1 MALPPRP
8 PYSPTTPIP
17 NNPFYSPQENALG
30 TAQGPL
36 IIGAG
41 LSIDYATFTLTATGT
56 GGGAVSQVTGS
67 GAGISVTPTTGNV
80 VVTNTGVTGLAAGP
94 GISLSGSTGNVTIT
108 ATNSGAGTVTNVA
121 TGAGLTGGPIT
132 TTGTIALAT
141 VPTVT
146 PAAYTNANITVD
158 AYGRITAA
166 TNGTVSGGTVTCVC
180 TGTGLTGGPF
190 STTGTVALANTAVTP
205 GTYTA
210 GTFTVDAQGRLTAA
224 SSNTLCTGTVSSV
237 ATGTGLCGGPIT
249 STGTIALCNTAVT
262 AGSYTNASF
271 TVDAQGRLTAASS
284 GVSPVTAVTGT
295 LPITVSAG
303 GTPNVSICNASTT
316 ALGAVQLT
324 SALNNTSETLA
335 LTACAGACLQS
346 QITALA
352 TTPGIEFAGTID
364 ASTGLVASV
373 SSVGS
378 GAGYT
383 VGAVLPA
390 ASATTVN
397 TYVIVTT
404 PGTMTPPGGSSTV
417 AGDGDWFLASQTS
430 PGVYSWQ
437 FLNVGFDAP
446 PATTSVAGIVCLS
459 TNALTCAGTDAT
471 TAITPAAGAAAYI
484 FKSCVTGKGI
494 VLTGT
499 GAGAPSAL
507 PAGTDGQALIACA
520 ACPCGLTWGASGGIQ
535 ATPTTLGTVLGCT
548 TATNAALGC
557 NALLSVTG
565 TNNVAVGFNAGACLT
580 TGNDNIYIGQCA
592 GFPSTTGILNTAIG
606 QGAYGGYQAA
616 PAALTGNTVTAV
628 GHGSLRSVTGIGGQ
642 GSVAVGVNAGGA
654 VTTGVCNTFV
664 GCLSGRNVT
673 TGSLNVAIGHCATVA
688 SATGSCQLAIGFSAT
703 DNWITGNST
712 KAIQPGAGII
722 DCAGSC
728 GTGGQVLMSNGS
740 NAICWGTIEAATPTV
755 LGLVKGCTT
764 ATNSALGCNAL
775 GTGVGGANVAIGNN
789 SLCSTATGAVENIAI
804 GTQAA
809 LALTSGSS
817 NIAIGVSSLIS
828 NLTGASNVAVGR
840 SALACTTAGFNVAL
854 GEQSGDNITTGANNV
869 AIGPYVHVASPTGC
883 CQLAIGFSDQCNWL
897 TGDSN
902 KHIQP
907 GAGIRDCTGALGT
920 AGQILSS
927 TGSAIQWR
935 SGVVQQT
942 ASCTSTVVLSSEIT
956 TRKLNNGDSFT
967 IYNSNAAVPPVAIQ
981 VTATSLINYQTY
993 PTQATAA
1000 VFTLPPQGSVTLIL
1014 ADSTTNTWYI
1024 ESYDT
1029 PAQVGTVA
1037 FKVYNPIGTQP
1048 SLSGSVP
1055 IDGTSTNLVLFPA
1068 NGVVINPNSYYNQT
1082 TGVFAPLVAG
1092 YYRVVG
1098 RLSAVGPAWTELVI
1112 IKNAGEAVAYNIN
1125 ENNNPATEVVSVVY
1139 MNGTTDY
1146 LRLGA
1151 RFSSAA
1157 TYRTYQGAN
1166 EFSATLVNQTNTRVV
1181 GIEATSRMEISAGTI
1196 SNIAGT
1202 SEVQPGVNGVSVV
1215 KNFDPQGWF
1224 DTTTGRFT
1232 PTIPGYY
1239 QVNAYVTANA
1249 DNINIWTGIY
1259 KNGAKQIEAIQPVN
1273 NTGNWQTA
1281 NVSTV
1286 VFMNGTTDYLRLGA
1300 GAQGSSPSFITQNS
1314 MSGMAIS
1321 LVGANVALPPTSI
1334 VGQSKSGIVNAG
1346 ACVCMDNIAVS
1357 FSTGG
1362 NRSFGFN
1369 TLSGTATVT
1378 WVNSYSQGGV
1388 AGSGPYQNQTV
1399 NTAFR
1404 YFEGGWSFG
1413 LHGSCQT
1420 AIVCY
1425 GLPVTAAYNV
1435 MGIVGAGYANNVICI
1450 TRIL

>member
-1 MALPPRP
+1 MALPLP
-8 PYSPTTPIP
+8 PYNPTRPIP
-17 NNPFYSPQENALG
+17 NDPFYSPTENALG

-41 LSIDYATFTLTATGT
+41 LEIDYATFTLTATGT

-80 VVTNTGVTGLAAGP
+80 VVTNTGVTGLTAGT

-108 ATNSGAGTVTNVA
+108 ATGGGGTGTVTNIA

-166 TNGTVSGGTVTCVC
+166 ANGTVSGGTVTCVC

-224 SSNTLCTGTVSSV
+224 SSNTLCTGTVTSIT
-237 ATGTGLCGGPIT
+237 AGTGLSGGTIST
-249 STGTIALCNTAVT
+249 TGTIALCNTAVT

-284 GVSPVTAVTGT
+284 GVTPVTAVTGT
-295 LPITVSAG
+295 SPIAVSAG

-324 SALNNTSETLA
+324 NALNNTSETLA

-417 AGDGDWFLASQTS
+417 ATDGDWFLVSQTS
-430 PGVYSWQ
+430 PGVYAWQ

-446 PATTSVAGIVCLS
+446 VATTTTAGIVCLS
-459 TNALTCAGTDAT
+459 TNALACAGTDAT

-484 FKSCVTGKGI
+484 FKSCVTGKGV

-507 PAGTDGQALIACA
+507 PAGSDGCALIACA
-520 ACPCGLTWGASGGIQ
+520 ACPCGLTWGAAGGIA
-535 ATPTTLGTVLGCT
+535 ATPTVAGVVLGLT
-548 TATNAALGC
+548 NATNAALGC
-557 NALLSVTG
+557 NALLNVTG

-592 GFPSTTGILNTAIG
+592 GFPSTSGILNTAIG

-703 DNWITGNST
+703 DNWLTGNST

-740 NAICWGTIEAATPTV
+740 NAICWGTIGAATPTV

-764 ATNSALGCNAL
+764 LNNSALGCNAFA
-775 GTGVGGANVAIGNN
+775 TGVGGANVAIGNN
-789 SLCSTATGAVENIAI
+789 SLCSTAAGAVENIAI

-809 LALTSGSS
+809 VALTSGSS

-942 ASCTSTVVLSSEIT
+942 ASCTATVVLSSEIT

-1014 ADSTTNTWYI
+1014 ADSATNTWYI

-1029 PAQVGTVA
+1029 PAQVGTVVA
-1037 FKVYNPIGTQP
+1037 KARLSSGFTLQANAKIPLNTAVFDPQGYFNTITNQFK
-1048 SLSGSVP
+1048 
-1055 IDGTSTNLVLFPA
+1055 
-1068 NGVVINPNSYYNQT
+1068 
-1082 TGVFAPLVAG
+1082 PLVAG
-1092 YYRVVG
+1092 YYQVNAQLLGDATAWMIAQIKKNGVVEIQ
-1098 RLSAVGPAWTELVI
+1098 SEQTSSPNT
-1112 IKNAGEAVAYNIN
+1112 EAVPLAGI
-1125 ENNNPATEVVSVVY
+1125 VY
-1139 MNGTTDY
+1139 LNGSTDY
-1146 LRLGA
+1146 LELWGT
-1151 RFSSAA
+1151 SSSSTILNADPQF
-1157 TYRTYQGAN
+1157 TYFTA
-1166 EFSATLVNQTNTRVV
+1166 SLINQTNTRVV
-1181 GIEATSRMEISAGTI
+1181 GIEAAASMTVTAGTI
-1196 SNIAGT
+1196 PSSAGIT
-1202 SEVQPGVNGVSVV
+1202 EVTPGINGVTVAED
-1215 KNFDPQGWF
+1215 FDPQSWF

-1239 QVNAYVTANA
+1239 QVDTVVTSN
-1249 DNINIWTGIY
+1249 NSVNNLWGGFF
-1259 KNGAKQIEAIQPVN
+1259 KNGSVYGQAIQTLTSS
-1273 NTGNWQTA
+1273 TGNW
-1281 NVSTV
+1281 NSTTYSAV

-1300 GAQGSSPSFITQNS
+1300 GMQGSTAGFAVNNGTNR
-1314 MSGMAIS
+1314 MSIA

-1346 ACVCMDNIAVS
+1346 VCVCMDNIAVS

-1378 WVNSYSQGGV
+1378 WVNSYVQGGS
-1388 AGSGPYQNQTV
+1388 AGSGPVQNFALTTGFQRFD
-1399 NTAFR
+1399 NS
-1404 YFEGGWSFG
+1404 YNFG
-1413 LHGSCQT
+1413 SHGSCQT

-1425 GLPVTAAYNV
+1425 GLPVCAAYNV

-1450 TRIL
+1450 TRII